1 MDNLL
6 AHKNRVVIALIH
18 EWGHRVCF
26 RAPYYPVDGAIEYVF
41 NTLQRDLEIKLPE
54 ITDEASLRNAVFDTV
69 GAMVDFVEYFENLGM
84 EY

>member
-6 AHKNRVVIALIH
+6 AHKNRTVIGLIH

-26 RAPYYPVDGAIEYVF
+26 RAPYYPIDGAIEYVF
-41 NTLQRDLEIKLPE
+41 NTLQRDLEVKLPE
-54 ITDEASLRNAVFDTV
+54 ITDEARLQNAVFDTV
-69 GAMVDFVEYFENLGM
+69 GAMVNFVQYFANLGM